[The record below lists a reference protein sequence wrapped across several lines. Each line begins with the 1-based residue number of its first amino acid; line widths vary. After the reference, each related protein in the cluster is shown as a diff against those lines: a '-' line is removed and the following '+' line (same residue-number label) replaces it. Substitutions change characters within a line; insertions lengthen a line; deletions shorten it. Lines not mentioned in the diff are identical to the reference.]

1 MKRDF
6 APATYPGL
14 TGRAVLNTG
23 GAKGIGYA
31 MAQSFARHGAHL
43 LLMDMDT
50 HALVEAAAK
59 LRAEFPEVR
68 VETHTGSVTDEADVE
83 AACAACEGAFGS
95 IDILLTNAGIS
106 MNRPSTDLTL
116 DEWRRA
122 IDVNLT
128 GTFIC
133 AQAAA
138 KRMIAQGGG
147 VILNTASMW
156 GLAASPRRAAYCAAK
171 AGVISL
177 TETLAGEWAQ
187 HGIRVNAICPGY
199 IRTALTDELIGNG
212 KLDLPAIEARTPMG
226 RMGTPEEVAEMAVY
240 LASDAAVFIT
250 GHAHL
255 SDGGFL
261 ARTF

>member
-1 MKRDF
+1 MTRKF

-14 TGRAVLNTG
+14 AGRTVLNTG

-31 MAQSFARHGAHL
+31 MAEAFARHGAHL
-43 LLMDMDT
+43 LLMDMDGD
-50 HALVEAAAK
+50 ALVSAATR
-59 LRAEFPEVR
+59 LRAAYPDAR
-68 VETHTGSVTDEADVE
+68 VETYQGSVTDEADVA
-83 AACAACEGAFGS
+83 AACATCKNAYGS
-95 IDILLTNAGIS
+95 LDILLTNAGIS
-106 MNRPSTDLTL
+106 MNQPSINLSLAD
-116 DEWRRA
+116 WRRA
-122 IDVNLT
+122 LDVNLT
-128 GTFIC
+128 GAFIC

-138 KRMIAQGGG
+138 QLMIAGGGG

-156 GLAASPRRAAYCAAK
+156 GLAASANRAAYCASK

-177 TETLAGEWAQ
+177 TEVLADEWAA

-199 IRTALTDELIGNG
+199 IRSDLTKELIAQG
-212 KLDLPAIEARTPMG
+212 KLDLDAIEKRTPQG

-261 ARTF
+261 ARGF